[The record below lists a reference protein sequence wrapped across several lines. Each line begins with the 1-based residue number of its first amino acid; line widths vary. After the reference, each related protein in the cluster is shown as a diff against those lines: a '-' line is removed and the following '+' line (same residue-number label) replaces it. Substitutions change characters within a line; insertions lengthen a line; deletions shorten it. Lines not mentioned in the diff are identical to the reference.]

1 MSGDLIGRNDELRL
15 VERFLDDSVPG
26 LSALLIEG
34 EAGIGK
40 TALWRAA
47 LDAAAARDYRM
58 LTTRPGEVDARI
70 GLSALGDLLDGVA
83 DEVLA
88 ALPQPQRRALE
99 VALLIEE
106 PHEEPTDERAVAV
119 GVLGALRKLAES
131 NPLLVA
137 VDDVQWLDPA
147 SAGALRFA
155 ARRLDAGH
163 VRFLLACRVNG
174 RSRVPLDLDRALLP
188 DRLQSLQLDPLSL
201 GATQRLLDQHLETA
215 LSRPVLHRLHE
226 LSGGNPFFALELG
239 RALERGTIRLT
250 PGERLP
256 AALDVLVRDRLAALP
271 SRTRGALATAAA
283 VSQPTTR
290 LLDVVAPGAL
300 EPAVAAQVVELD
312 GESIRFTHPLLAAA
326 ALASLAP
333 SERRALHRRLAK
345 AIDDLEERARHL
357 AYSSEQPDS
366 EVAGLLEDAAA
377 RAHARGAPAAAAE
390 FAGQALGLT
399 PNADSTD
406 VPRRT
411 LQAAEYFFE
420 AGDSRQARALLDGLI
435 AALPAGSLRA
445 RALGRL
451 ARMSNYIASP
461 QIAADLYLRAL
472 AEAQDDVHLR
482 AEAEEGLA
490 WSLVLLR
497 HDLAAAEGHA
507 RIAAEL
513 AEGVGDLTLLA
524 EALTAR
530 AVAAFYLGRGTPNEL
545 MKPALALEVHTE
557 HRPGLRR
564 PRWALGALLM
574 LTDEL
579 DAARANLEAVRSR
592 ADDRAEESFLPLI
605 LSRMSYCEWLIGE
618 WEAAVRHATE
628 AYEAALRTDQ
638 QTQRAI
644 ALSALALAQ
653 AHLGRAE
660 PARAAAEECL
670 VLSDRASAVGGT
682 AAVGALGFLELSLGN
697 AAAAYGHLEAI
708 MGRVSPAAIGEPGEL
723 RFAPDAIEAL
733 LALGRPD
740 EANRLTDRLEQE
752 GQALRSPSACAAALR
767 CRGLL
772 AAATGSSEDALARFE
787 RALAASEQVPI
798 PFDRARTLLAYGAA
812 LRRAKRRSDARTAL
826 EAALDSFVQLGA
838 QLWTE
843 RARAELARIG
853 GRAPAAGGLTPTER
867 RVAEHVAE
875 GLQTKEVAR
884 VLFVSPK
891 TIEGHL
897 SNIYAKLGVH
907 SRTELA
913 NRLNARKAD

>member
-1 MSGDLIGRNDELRL
+1 VSGDLIGRNDELQV
-15 VERFLDDSVPG
+15 VERFLDDSAAG

-47 LDAAAARDYRM
+47 LHAAAARDYRM
-58 LTTRPGEVDARI
+58 LTTRPGEVDAKI
-70 GLSALGDLLDGVA
+70 ALSALGDLLDDVA
-83 DEVLA
+83 GEVLA

-106 PHEEPTDERAVAV
+106 PHAEPTDERAVAV
-119 GVLGALRKLAES
+119 GVLGALRSLAERGR
-131 NPLLVA
+131 LLIA

-163 VRFLLACRVNG
+163 VRFLLAHRTDG
-174 RSRVPLDLDRALLP
+174 LSQVPLDLDRALLP
-188 DRLQSLQLDPLSL
+188 GRLQSLQLDPLSL

-215 LSRPVLHRLHE
+215 FSRPVLHRLHE

-271 SRTRGALATAAA
+271 SGTRRALATAAA

-290 LLDVVAPGAL
+290 LLAVVAPGAL
-300 EPAVAAQVVELD
+300 EPAIAAQVVELD

-326 ALASLAP
+326 ALASVAP
-333 SERRALHRRLAK
+333 SERRAIHRRLAESS
-345 AIDDLEERARHL
+345 DDLEERARHL

-366 EVAGLLEDAAA
+366 EVAGLLEDAAV

-390 FAGQALGLT
+390 FAGQALELT
-399 PNADSTD
+399 PNADSAD
-406 VPRRT
+406 VPRRK
-411 LQAAEYFFE
+411 LQGAEYFFE
-420 AGDSRQARALLDGLI
+420 AGESRQARELLEGLI
-435 AALPAGSLRA
+435 ASLPAGSQRA

-461 QIAADLYLRAL
+461 DVAADLYLRAL
-472 AEAQDDVHLR
+472 AEAEDDVRLR

-497 HDLAAAEGHA
+497 QDLAAAEVHA
-507 RIAAEL
+507 RNAAEV
-513 AEGVGDLTLLA
+513 AEGAGDFSLLA

-530 AVAAFYLGRGTPNEL
+530 AVAAFYLGHGTPTEL
-545 MKPALALEVHTE
+545 MKPALALEPHTE
-557 HRPGLRR
+557 HRPGNRQ

-579 DAARANLEAVRSR
+579 DVAWANLEAVRSR

-605 LSRMSYCEWLIGE
+605 LSRLSYCEWLTGK
-618 WEAAVRHATE
+618 WEAALRHATE
-628 AYEAALRTDQ
+628 AYEAALRTDH

-644 ALSALALAQ
+644 ALSAMALAQ

-670 VLSDRASAVGGT
+670 ALSDRAVGST
-682 AAVGALGFLELSLGN
+682 AALGALGFLELSLGN
-697 AAAAYGHLEAI
+697 AAATYGHLEAV
-708 MGRVSPAAIGEPGEL
+708 MARVSPAAIGEPGEL

-740 EANRLTDRLEQE
+740 EAKRLTDRLEQQ
-752 GQALRSPSACAAALR
+752 GQALRSPSARAAALR
-767 CRGLL
+767 CRGLH
-772 AAATGSSEDALARFE
+772 AAVAGESEDALAHFE
-787 RALAASEQVPI
+787 RALAAHEQVPI

-812 LRRAKRRSDARTAL
+812 QRRAKRRRDARTSL
-826 EAALDSFVQLGA
+826 EAALDSFERLGA
-838 QLWTE
+838 RLWAE
-843 RARAELARIG
+843 QARAELARIG
-853 GRAPAAGGLTPTER
+853 GRAPAAGELTPTER
-867 RVAEHVAE
+867 QVAEYVAE
-875 GLQTKEVAR
+875 GLQTKQVAR
-884 VLFVSPK
+884 ALFVSPK

-913 NRLNARKAD
+913 NRLNAQKAE

>member
-1 MSGDLIGRNDELRL
+1 MSANLIGRNDELRV
-15 VERFLDDSVPG
+15 VERFLDDSVAG
-26 LSALLIEG
+26 LSALVIEG
-34 EAGIGK
+34 DAGIGK

-47 LDAAAARDYRM
+47 LDAAAARDFRM
-58 LTTRPGEVDARI
+58 LTTRPGEVDAKI
-70 GLSALGDLLDGVA
+70 ALSALGDLLDEVA
-83 DEVLA
+83 GEVLA
-88 ALPQPQRRALE
+88 ALPQPQRHALA

-106 PHEEPTDERAVAV
+106 PHAEPTDERAVAV
-119 GVLGALRKLAES
+119 GVLGALRSLAG
-131 NPLLVA
+131 PGGLLIA

-163 VRFLLACRVNG
+163 VRFLLTHRVDG

-188 DRLQSLQLDPLSL
+188 GRLRSLRLDPLSL

-215 LSRPVLHRLHE
+215 FSRPVLLRLHE

-256 AALDVLVRDRLAALP
+256 AALDVLVRDRLDALP
-271 SRTRGALATAAA
+271 SGTRRALAAAAA
-283 VSQPTTR
+283 VSHPTTR
-290 LLDVVAPGAL
+290 LLAVVAPGAL

-326 ALASLAP
+326 ALASAAP
-333 SERRALHRRLAK
+333 SERRAIHRRLAESS
-345 AIDDLEERARHL
+345 DDLEERARHL

-390 FAGQALGLT
+390 FAGQALELT
-399 PNADSTD
+399 PNADSAD
-406 VPRRT
+406 MPRRK
-411 LQAAEYFFE
+411 LQAAEYFFA
-420 AGDSRQARALLDGLI
+420 AGESRQARELLDGLI
-435 AALPAGSLRA
+435 ASLPAGSQRA

-461 QIAADLYLRAL
+461 EIAADLYLRAL
-472 AEAQDDVHLR
+472 AEAADDVRLR

-497 HDLAAAEGHA
+497 QDLATAEVHA
-507 RIAAEL
+507 GNAAEL
-513 AEGVGDLTLLA
+513 AEGAGDLSLLA

-530 AVAAFYLGRGTPNEL
+530 AVARFYLGHGTPTEL
-545 MKPALALEVHTE
+545 MKPALALEAHTE
-557 HRPGLRR
+557 HRPGLRQ

-579 DAARANLEAVRSR
+579 DAARANLEAVRR
-592 ADDRAEESFLPLI
+592 KADDRAEESLLPLI
-605 LSRMSYCEWLIGE
+605 LSRLSYCEWLTGD
-618 WEAAVRHATE
+618 WEAALRHATE

-644 ALSALALAQ
+644 ALSAVALTQ

-660 PARAAAEECL
+660 PARAAAQECL
-670 VLSDRASAVGGT
+670 ALSESANAVGRT
-682 AAVGALGFLELSLGN
+682 AALGALGFLELSLRN
-697 AAAAYGHLEAI
+697 AAATYGHLEAI
-708 MGRVSPAAIGEPGEL
+708 MARVVPAAIGEPGEL

-740 EANRLTDRLEQE
+740 EAKRLTDRLEQQ
-752 GQALRSPSACAAALR
+752 GQALRSPSARAAALR
-767 CRGLL
+767 CRGLH
-772 AAATGSSEDALARFE
+772 AAVAGSSEDALAHFE
-787 RALAASEQVPI
+787 RALAAHEQVPI
-798 PFDRARTLLAYGAA
+798 PFDRARTLFAYGAA
-812 LRRAKRRSDARTAL
+812 QRRAKRRRDARTSL
-826 EAALDSFVQLGA
+826 EAALDSFERLGA
-838 QLWTE
+838 RLWAE
-843 RARAELARIG
+843 QARAELARIG
-853 GRAPAAGGLTPTER
+853 GRAPAAGELTPTER
-867 RVAEHVAE
+867 LVAEYVAD
-875 GLQTKEVAR
+875 GLQTKQVAR
-884 VLFVSPK
+884 ALFVSPK

-913 NRLNARKAD
+913 NRLNARKAE